1 MFYIKYH
8 KKLYDVFQIEYPLNY
23 KMFLGN
29 DRSFTGMN
37 GIIKNDAIV
46 PKKNEHRE
54 RVLKNIGMIYKL
66 PNG

>member
-1 MFYIKYH
+1 MA
-8 KKLYDVFQIEYPLNY
+8 LSRTV
-23 KMFLGN
+23 
-29 DRSFTGMN
+29 
-37 GIIKNDAIV
+37 AIV